1 MQHGLHEYSVQ
12 SSGHCTCLRDT
23 DIYTEAQI
31 TDLMSLN
38 MLPRTVQEL
47 GNAIVL
53 YCHITSKK
61 RWFISIIRIRPCNSI
76 VLFKMYV
83 TNAVAMMYN
92 ISTILLYVLNLQ
104 EVLS

>member
-12 SSGHCTCLRDT
+12 SSGHSTCLRDT
-23 DIYTEAQI
+23 DIYTEVQI

-61 RWFISIIRIRPCNSI
+61 RWFISIIRKGCSHAD
-76 VLFKMYV
+76 VLC
-83 TNAVAMMYN
+83 
-92 ISTILLYVLNLQ
+92 ISGLYV
-104 EVLS
+104 E